1 MVDFQQ
7 FLSRL
12 LTISDQ
18 SSLMKSPR
26 SVSYYVAIIR
36 LTLVRRFLL
45 GLLGLAGAVG
55 VALGVAPHSTLD
67 ENVEIRSVSAP
78 VAISPR
84 EIVSADSSQG
94 FVREERV
101 LRGDTIFSLLAR
113 LQVSDTGAQRF
124 FSRPT
129 VIRALAPWTTGRA
142 VVARVDREGRLLELT
157 VRDDESVIVVS
168 RENDSDFLLS
178 VKPVETEIRIVLKSG
193 AVASSLYSAT
203 DEAGIPDSISA
214 AFAEVFSSEVDLHR
228 DLRAGDHFSMVY
240 EMTYSNGEALRPGK
254 LLAAEFTNQG
264 RTLQAI
270 YFQDENGQTSYFA
283 PNGKNLRQAF
293 LKSPIEFSRITSGFS
308 TSRLHPVLQVW
319 RAHKGI
325 DYGAPIG
332 TRVRAT
338 SDGVVSF
345 AGWQNGYGK
354 TVVIRHSRGYTT
366 LYGHLSG
373 FPRELRSGN
382 RVQQGEVIGF
392 VGMTGL
398 ATGPHLHY
406 EFHVNGGH
414 VDPTRLAKRPGNEL
428 SVNSRHRFLEVASDR
443 LSQLSALRDVS
454 VASAQ

>member
-1 MVDFQQ
+1 MK
-7 FLSRL
+7 
-12 LTISDQ
+12 
-18 SSLMKSPR
+18 KSPH
-26 SVSYYVAIIR
+26 SVPHYVAIIR
-36 LTLVRRFLL
+36 LTLVRRFVI
-45 GLLGLAGAVG
+45 GMLGLAGAVG
-55 VALGVAPHSTLD
+55 VALGVAPRSTLD
-67 ENVEIRSVSAP
+67 EDVQIRSVSET

-101 LRGDTIFSLLAR
+101 VRGDTIFSLLAR
-113 LQVSDTGAQRF
+113 LQVSDASAQRF

-129 VIRALAPWTTGRA
+129 VNRALAPWTTGRA
-142 VVARVDREGRLLELT
+142 IIARVDREGRLIELT

-240 EMTYSNGEALRPGK
+240 EMIYSNGEALRPGK

-270 YFQDENGQTSYFA
+270 HFQDENGQTSFFA

-293 LKSPIEFSRITSGFS
+293 LRSPIEFSRITSGFS
-308 TSRLHPVLQVW
+308 PSRLHPVLQVW

-325 DYGAPIG
+325 DYGAPVG
-332 TRVRAT
+332 TRVRTT

-354 TVVIRHSRGYTT
+354 TVVIRHNRGYTT

-373 FPRELRSGN
+373 FARELRSGS
-382 RVQQGEVIGF
+382 RVQQGDVIGF

-406 EFHVNGGH
+406 EFHVNGNH
-414 VDPTRLAKRPGNEL
+414 VDPTRLAKRSGSEL
-428 SVNSRHRFLEVASDR
+428 SVNARSHFLEIASDR
-443 LSQLSALRDVS
+443 LAQLSALRNTS
-454 VASAQ
+454 VAAAQ